1 MNNDFNIFYEQQLQ
15 PVLDDLEK
23 TRKEIHSKIIRY
35 ALYSIVFYIL
45 GFYLASLVD
54 KDHSWYSV
62 LAFFTFFFAIALPGY
77 NISIG
82 LGKFKKV
89 KHIYKNKILVKLLLF
104 LYDNVEFLSRQR
116 FSMKVMNNSGIL
128 ENNLTKNFDVVEGED
143 YVKCIIGNTTIQ
155 FAEMYV
161 VRSDVIFSK
170 TLFQGIFISAK
181 FNKILNHKTLVFSRR
196 KLSNTRKL
204 RLKLQS
210 FFNNGHIISLENSK
224 FNELFVVFGEDEIE
238 TRYVLSSSM
247 MEKLIA
253 YQEKLNKDIAFSFVE
268 NRMYAA
274 IYTNKDHFEPT
285 ISKPLNDKTQII
297 KHFELYKMLTDMVLD
312 LDLKLR
318 LWDKLE

>member
-1 MNNDFNIFYEQQLQ
+1 MNKDFDIFYEQQLQ

-23 TRKEIHSKIIRY
+23 IRKEIYSKIIRY

-45 GFYLASLVD
+45 GFYFSSLVD
-54 KDHSWYSV
+54 KDHSWYVV
-62 LAFFTFFFAIALPGY
+62 LAFFTFFIAIALPGY

-82 LGKFKKV
+82 LGRFKKV
-89 KHIYKNKILVKLLLF
+89 KHTYKNKVLIKLLLF
-104 LYDNVEFLSRQR
+104 LYDNVEFLSRQK
-116 FSMKVMNNSGIL
+116 FSRKVMNNSGIL
-128 ENNLTKNFDVVEGED
+128 DNTLSHEFDVVEGED

-161 VRSDVIFSK
+161 FRSDYIFSK
-170 TLFQGIFISAK
+170 VLFQGIFISAK
-181 FNKILNHKTLVFSRR
+181 FNKLLKHKTLVFSRR
-196 KLSNTRKL
+196 KLTNKRKF

-210 FFNNGHIISLENSK
+210 FFNDGHIIILENNK
-224 FNELFVVFGEDEIE
+224 FNELFVVYGEDEIE
-238 TRYVLSSSM
+238 TRYVLSSSL

-274 IYTNKDHFEPT
+274 IYTNKNHFEPS
-285 ISKPLNDKTQII
+285 ISKPLNDKAQIVQ
-297 KHFELYKMLTDMVLD
+297 HFELYKMLTDMVLD

>member
-1 MNNDFNIFYEQQLQ
+1 MNKDFDHLYEQQLK
-15 PVLDDLEK
+15 PVLDNLET

-35 ALYSIVFYIL
+35 TLYSIVFLIPGIYFATLI
-45 GFYLASLVD
+45 D
-54 KDHSWYSV
+54 KDHEWYVV
-62 LAFFTFFFAIALPGY
+62 LAFFTLFIAVALPGY
-77 NISIG
+77 NISLG
-82 LGKFKKV
+82 LGKFKKI
-89 KHIYKNKILVKLLLF
+89 KHTFKNKVLVELLLF
-104 LYDNVEFLSRQR
+104 LYDKVEFLPRQR
-116 FSMKVMNNSGIL
+116 FSTKVIENSGIL
-128 ENNLTKNFDVVEGED
+128 DNRLAAGDLVEGED

-161 VRSDVIFSK
+161 FRSDYIFSK
-170 TLFQGIFISAK
+170 VLFQGIFISAK
-181 FNKILNHKTLVFSRR
+181 FNKILKHKTLVFSRR
-196 KLSNTRKL
+196 KLTNTRKF

-210 FFNNGHIISLENSK
+210 FFNDGHIITLENSK
-224 FNELFVVFGEDEIE
+224 FNELFVVYGEDEIE

-274 IYTNKDHFEPT
+274 IYTNKNHFEPS
-285 ISKPLNDKTQII
+285 ISKPLNDKTQIVQ
-297 KHFELYKMLTDMVLD
+297 HFELYKMLTDMVLD